1 MENIIDELVKIHNE
15 NFKNKVG
22 DKYFSEMMLGEQYEI
37 YCLFNFMGENI
48 FVKKLKD
55 ESRKEDENFGKKQK
69 EKTNFDKNE
78 ENQKN
83 VLGYIVF
90 YGTIESTDIFEV
102 AIEKKYQGRGFGEIL
117 MTESIGKLSE
127 DRKNLKENDLSEKEK
142 TDFSE
147 NKFLLEVNE
156 KNVKALKLYKKI
168 GFEEISIRKNYY
180 GKDENAVIM
189 TKYY

>member
-117 MTESIGKLSE
+117 MTESMGKLSE

>member
-22 DKYFSEMMLGEQYEI
+22 DKYFSEMILGEQYEI

-55 ESRKEDENFGKKQK
+55 ESRKKDENFRKKQK

-78 ENQKN
+78 KNKKN
-83 VLGYIVF
+83 VLGYVVF
-90 YGTIESTDIFEV
+90 YGTIESTDIFEL

-117 MTESIGKLSE
+117 MTESMGKLSE